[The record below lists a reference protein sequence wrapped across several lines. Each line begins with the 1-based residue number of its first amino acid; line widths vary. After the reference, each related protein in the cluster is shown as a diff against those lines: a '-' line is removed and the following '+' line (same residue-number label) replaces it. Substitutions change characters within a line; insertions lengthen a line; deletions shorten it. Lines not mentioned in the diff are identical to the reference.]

1 VTAILAVASVAA
13 IAPRALAQ
21 ASSTGPD
28 FARPGF
34 YVHFGGATGI
44 DVAAADELNAL
55 LGTPGLVDVET
66 AIGFNAR
73 AGGRSFRRLAGE
85 VQIEYLPAFEATAAG
100 LVTAA
105 EYRMLTVTGNL
116 KLFVTTGRFQPY
128 LLLGG
133 GGAFASLESAFL
145 PGLDVSA
152 DGFALRGGGGVE
164 ASLTE
169 HIALVVDASYVYPT
183 GDATDLDYV
192 SIGWGLQYRF

>member
-1 VTAILAVASVAA
+1 MKPSSAVVIVLVAAVSVAA

-21 ASSTGPD
+21 QGSTGPD

-34 YVHFGGATGI
+34 YVYFGGATGV
-44 DVAAADELNAL
+44 DVAAADEVNAL
-55 LGTPGLVDVET
+55 LGAGGLVDVET

-73 AGGRSFRRLAGE
+73 VGARSFRHLAGE
-85 VQIEYLPAFEATAAG
+85 VQIEYLPAFEATALG

-116 KLFVTTGRFQPY
+116 KLLVTTGRFQPY

-133 GGAFASLESAFL
+133 GGAFANLESAFL

-152 DGFALRGGGGVE
+152 DGYAGAG
-164 ASLTE
+164 ASR
-169 HIALVVDASYVYPT
+169 P
-183 GDATDLDYV
+183 G
-192 SIGWGLQYRF
+192 